1 MYFPKMSLENQF
13 TPCTNQQTWL
23 SKYSFDLWGMCEKLS
38 MRILHNVTCLTCVYM
53 YVHIHT
59 YVCRERVCVCA
70 LCINLQYCVYTMV
83 EALTLNTMFANELYT
98 IDSVKVLNLHAMVS
112 IEVF

>member
-1 MYFPKMSLENQF
+1 
-13 TPCTNQQTWL
+13 
-23 SKYSFDLWGMCEKLS
+23 
-38 MRILHNVTCLTCVYM
+38 
-53 YVHIHT
+53 
-59 YVCRERVCVCA
+59 
-70 LCINLQYCVYTMV
+70 MV